1 MTRPLTLPTLGKPY
15 VRQPMPGHRMF
26 QTLTRRERPKIDRA
40 DEPMLPLEV
49 RRGRI

>member
-1 MTRPLTLPTLGKPY
+1 MTRPLTLPTLGKTY

-26 QTLTRRERPKIDRA
+26 VTLARRERPKLPPV

-49 RRGRI
+49 RRG